1 MDEHTPQQSASP
13 STRVDELDKAF
24 VADLIEQPKQLDKL
38 ARLVLIFSFV
48 VPVLYGI
55 GLKFF
60 SGSES
65 APSSLWFIVAAF
77 ASWFVSL
84 LLSLFGLMPRKQRSD
99 GAEAMY
105 LAAIRYKRRML
116 IGSSLSCFLGVCM
129 AGLTFVSVPSSSVAP
144 STTKAKQVPQN
155 FVLIH
160 GGEFMMGSPEN
171 EVGHQP
177 DETQHKVK
185 LTDFY
190 MGKYEVTVAE
200 FRKFMEESDYKKTD
214 AEKANWSF
222 VYTGDDNFFEEKKGV
237 NCRHDVRG
245 KERTPME
252 ENHPVIHVSW
262 NDAVAY
268 CKWLSKT
275 TGQTYRLPTE
285 AEWEYACRAGAP
297 TPTPFA
303 TGNNLTT
310 DQANYNGNKPYSNNA
325 KGIYRKNTVSV
336 DSFDPNA
343 WGLYNMHGN
352 VWEWCSDQYD
362 GGGAYYEGC
371 KAGGVPLNPVG
382 PKNGSYRVLRGGSW
396 DSDAGDCRSARRSYS
411 TPGGRDFNVGF
422 RLVFVP

>member
-1 MDEHTPQQSASP
+1 MKCKRCNGELADNAKYCLHCGAAIEH
-13 STRVDELDKAF
+13 
-24 VADLIEQPKQLDKL
+24 EQTCPNAECGRSGLPEEALFCPDCG
-38 ARLVLIFSFV
+38 ARL
-48 VPVLYGI
+48 G
-55 GLKFF
+55 GEKA
-60 SGSES
+60 S
-65 APSSLWFIVAAF
+65 AACRSSA
-77 ASWFVSL
+77 
-84 LLSLFGLMPRKQRSD
+84 
-99 GAEAMY
+99 
-105 LAAIRYKRRML
+105 
-116 IGSSLSCFLGVCM
+116 
-129 AGLTFVSVPSSSVAP
+129 VAP
-144 STTKAKQVPQN
+144 VQARQRNQQQPSNSKRAASNLPYMRYVVAVVALVVVGVSAWLLFPRFQKATLPLVKPAPQN

-171 EVGHQP
+171 EVDRQK

-214 AEKANWSF
+214 AEKENWSF
-222 VYTGDDNFFEEKKGV
+222 VYTGDDEFLYEKKGV
-237 NCRHDVRG
+237 NWRHDVRG
-245 KERTPME
+245 KERTQME

-303 TGNNLTT
+303 TGNNLMT
-310 DQANYNGNKPYSNNA
+310 DQANYNGNKPYNNNS

-336 DSFDPNA
+336 DSFEPNA

-352 VWEWCSDQYD
+352 VWEWCNDWYD

-382 PKNGSYRVLRGGSW
+382 PKSGSDRVLRGGGWGSH
-396 DSDAGDCRSARRSYS
+396 AGRCRSADRDRRTPARRRS
-411 TPGGRDFNVGF
+411 DIGF